1 MDKELKAQRS
11 LMEMDVDFGFTSLQD
26 TFSTGR
32 VMLSMIYSITLIK
45 ELMVLKDFSL
55 KSMLFEIY
63 R

>member
-1 MDKELKAQRS
+1 
-11 LMEMDVDFGFTSLQD
+11 MEMDVDFGFTSLQD